1 MSPHL
6 EVRGLCVTYPAGR
19 RSMFTAVNGV
29 DLQVPRGHALGLV
42 GETGC
47 GKSTLARAI
56 CGLVAPSAGA
66 VLLDGVELPAR
77 RDARTARRVQM
88 VFQDPTS
95 SLNPRRTIGGIL
107 VELLRTHRLRTGA
120 DARERAAELLELVEL
135 PRGVLDRYP
144 AALSGGQRQRVGIA
158 RALAVEPE
166 VLLAD
171 EAVSALDVSVQAT
184 VLRLLDRLRADLGL
198 TVLFISHDLGVVRAV
213 SDEVAVML
221 GGQIVER
228 APVDQL
234 FRAPT
239 HDYTRALLAAVPRLT
254 VAGRPT
260 S

>member
-1 MSPHL
+1 
-6 EVRGLCVTYPAGR
+6 V
-19 RSMFTAVNGV
+19 
-29 DLQVPRGHALGLV
+29 
-42 GETGC
+42 
-47 GKSTLARAI
+47 
-56 CGLVAPSAGA
+56 
-66 VLLDGVELPAR
+66 
-77 RDARTARRVQM
+77 
-88 VFQDPTS
+88 
-95 SLNPRRTIGGIL
+95 
-107 VELLRTHRLRTGA
+107 
-120 DARERAAELLELVEL
+120 
-135 PRGVLDRYP
+135 
-144 AALSGGQRQRVGIA
+144 
-158 RALAVEPE
+158 

-228 APVDQL
+228 APVDRL